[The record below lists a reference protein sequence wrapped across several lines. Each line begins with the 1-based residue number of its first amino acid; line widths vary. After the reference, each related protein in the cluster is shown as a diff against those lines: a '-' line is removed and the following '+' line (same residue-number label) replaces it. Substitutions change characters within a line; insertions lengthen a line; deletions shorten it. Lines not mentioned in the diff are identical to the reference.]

1 MAKFLM
7 LLYRI
12 VNLYTYFVVMACILL
27 IVPNINPD
35 YPLFNAIFK
44 FAGFYL
50 IPPVMGIMLSPM
62 CVLMVL
68 TLINMG
74 IYKLYKSKYADK
86 EPKIIVLSADEFAKQ
101 FNKTD
106 DLKIEDESSLQDDGK
121 EENK

>member
-35 YPLFNAIFK
+35 YPLFNAIFT

-62 CVLMVL
+62 CVLMIL

-74 IYKLYKSKYADK
+74 ISKLYKSKYADK
-86 EPKIIVLSADEFAKQ
+86 EPKIIVLSAEEFAKQ

-106 DLKIEDESSLQDDGK
+106 DLKVEDESSLQDDGK